1 MGLGDGSA
9 VRLTISRY
17 YTPTGRSIQ
26 RSYSNGN
33 KDYFDDYYDR
43 IENGELSDSEK
54 IEVADSLKFTTPKGK
69 VVYGGGGIIPD
80 VFVPINLK
88 MENETIDRIRATGI
102 MSYFIFEDLDKD
114 RLAFKDVTQ
123 QGFIKNFEITDDVL
137 DRFQDYI
144 NLRARYKIPFV
155 AYGDEV
161 KLYLKATL
169 AEQLFGSEASVQV
182 LNTNDAI
189 LKKVIQLTN

>member
-1 MGLGDGSA
+1 M
-9 VRLTISRY
+9 
-17 YTPTGRSIQ
+17 
-26 RSYSNGN
+26 
-33 KDYFDDYYDR
+33 
-43 IENGELSDSEK
+43 EELSNSDK

-80 VFVPINLK
+80 IFVPINLK
-88 MENETIDRIRATGI
+88 MENETVHRIRATGI

-114 RLAFKDVTQ
+114 RSSFTDVTK
-123 QGFIKNFEITDDVL
+123 QGFIDNFEISNDVL
-137 DRFQDYI
+137 DRFQKYI
-144 NLRARYKIPFV
+144 NSRSRYKIPFV
-155 AYGDEV
+155 AYADEV

-189 LKKVIQLTN
+189 LKKVMQLAN